1 MDIND
6 FEPLIIAIPKK
17 YKELLLRIADTKG
30 MPINTFILNLFYDYF
45 DRNKLLTAELKQP
58 GRAMLTSLGEVAW
71 HLYEGTL
78 NPQTIS
84 QLQTQTAEVKPT
96 TPERFE
102 PSKPVE
108 QPVERKEQPI
118 SHERP
123 PEMPKPQPQPEPQP
137 EPQPQ
142 PKPQHEPQPRPQPK
156 VEQEKQVAVNEPEPA
171 LQENIPP
178 TEPPKRGFIAIADE
192 LNMKR
197 GLGKSEEVKYLLRQL
212 KLPADTIPDIVHS
225 ARKVEEIAFAYK
237 NDPDAFGFLIDALD
251 NGEISIDDAYAVV
264 MQTKEEK
271 ESASEED
278 IAIATHD
285 EDTVPPEQPAPAVE
299 IIEVPDEEP
308 EEPIEKLFSEE
319 VEQAPAEEV
328 LSSTDNTFRQPE
340 NEPLLASNT
349 VRPNDVL
356 EEADSEAKLES
367 EENAEDVEEKVMDSL
382 QSIVE
387 NLRLK

>member
-6 FEPLIIAIPKK
+6 FEPLIIAMPKK

-30 MPINTFILNLFYDYF
+30 MPINTFILNLVYDYF

-78 NPQTIS
+78 NPQTMS
-84 QLQTQTAEVKPT
+84 QLQTQTVEVKPRE
-96 TPERFE
+96 PERSE
-102 PSKPVE
+102 PPKPVE

-118 SHERP
+118 SRERP
-123 PEMPKPQPQPEPQP
+123 PEMPKPQPQPEPQS
-137 EPQPQ
+137 
-142 PKPQHEPQPRPQPK
+142 KPQLKPQPK
-156 VEQEKQVAVNEPEPA
+156 VEQEKQIVVNEPKPA
-171 LQENIPP
+171 LQENMPP
-178 TEPPKRGFIAIADE
+178 AEPSKRGFIAIVEE
-192 LNMKR
+192 LNMNR
-197 GLGKSEEVKYLLRQL
+197 GLGKSEEVKALLRQL
-212 KLPADTIPDIVHS
+212 KLPADTIPDIVRS

-271 ESASEED
+271 ESVSEGD
-278 IAIATHD
+278 IATHD
-285 EDTVPPEQPAPAVE
+285 EDTVPPEQPEPAVR
-299 IIEVPDEEP
+299 IVEVPNEKP

-328 LSSTDNTFRQPE
+328 LSSTDDTFQQPE
-340 NEPLLASNT
+340 AEPLLADNT
-349 VRPNDVL
+349 VQPNDVL
-356 EEADSEAKLES
+356 ENANSEAKLES
-367 EENAEDVEEKVMDSL
+367 EENAEDVEEKVLDSL
-382 QSIVE
+382 QSILE

>member
-6 FEPLIIAIPKK
+6 FEPLIIAVPKK

-30 MPINTFILNLFYDYF
+30 MPINTFILNLVYDYF

-84 QLQTQTAEVKPT
+84 QLQTQTVEVKPT
-96 TPERFE
+96 APERSE
-102 PSKPVE
+102 PPKPVE

-118 SHERP
+118 SRERP
-123 PEMPKPQPQPEPQP
+123 PEMPKPQPQPEPQS
-137 EPQPQ
+137 
-142 PKPQHEPQPRPQPK
+142 KPQLKPQPK
-156 VEQEKQVAVNEPEPA
+156 VEQEKQIVVNEPKPA
-171 LQENIPP
+171 LQENMPP
-178 TEPPKRGFIAIADE
+178 AEPSKRGFIAIVEE
-192 LNMKR
+192 LNMNR
-197 GLGKSEEVKYLLRQL
+197 GLGKSEEVRRLLRQL
-212 KLPADTIPDIVHS
+212 KLPADTIPDIVRS

-251 NGEISIDDAYAVV
+251 NGEVSIDDAYAVV

-271 ESASEED
+271 ESVSVSEGD
-278 IAIATHD
+278 IVTHD
-285 EDTVPPEQPAPAVE
+285 EDTLPPEQPAPAVE
-299 IIEVPDEEP
+299 IIEVPE

-319 VEQAPAEEV
+319 VEQALVEEV
-328 LSSTDNTFRQPE
+328 LSSTDDTSRQPE
-340 NEPLLASNT
+340 AEPLLADNT
-349 VRPNDVL
+349 VQPNDVL
-356 EEADSEAKLES
+356 ENANGEAKPES
-367 EENAEDVEEKVMDSL
+367 EESAEDVEEKVLDSL
-382 QSIVE
+382 QSILE